1 MNINHSPHDGLV
13 IINKGNEEV
22 EGTWPNK
29 LQPGIYKNMG
39 SNSVNII
46 INNTRKIIPPGKVFT
61 LRGGTLN
68 INIPGRSALLLG
80 KTGEPPN
87 YLCLL
92 YTSDAADELPQA
104 CSSRGAPSQSKKKK
118 IRKERHDR
126 CKIQKTRRNEE
137 DKEEIS

>member
-1 MNINHSPHDGLV
+1 GKNSLNRLIRCVCGKKIGPDPRNFNQRVSLGRNDLL
-13 IINKGNEEV
+13 IR
-22 EGTWPNK
+22 TFPNK

-87 YLCLL
+87 YLYL
-92 YTSDAADELPQA
+92 
-104 CSSRGAPSQSKKKK
+104 
-118 IRKERHDR
+118 
-126 CKIQKTRRNEE
+126 
-137 DKEEIS
+137 

>member
-46 INNTRKIIPPGKVFT
+46 INNTRKISPLVKY
-61 LRGGTLN
+61 LRLE
-68 INIPGRSALLLG
+68 A
-80 KTGEPPN
+80 
-87 YLCLL
+87 
-92 YTSDAADELPQA
+92 EL
-104 CSSRGAPSQSKKKK
+104 
-118 IRKERHDR
+118 
-126 CKIQKTRRNEE
+126 
-137 DKEEIS
+137 

>member
-46 INNTRKIIPPGKVFT
+46 IPEKLSPLVKY
-61 LRGGTLN
+61 LRLE
-68 INIPGRSALLLG
+68 A
-80 KTGEPPN
+80 
-87 YLCLL
+87 
-92 YTSDAADELPQA
+92 EL
-104 CSSRGAPSQSKKKK
+104 
-118 IRKERHDR
+118 
-126 CKIQKTRRNEE
+126 
-137 DKEEIS
+137 

>member
-22 EGTWPNK
+22 EGTRLTNCNLEYTKTWGVIA
-29 LQPGIYKNMG
+29 L
-39 SNSVNII
+39 
-46 INNTRKIIPPGKVFT
+46 TLLLIIPEKLSPGKVFT

-87 YLCLL
+87 YLYL
-92 YTSDAADELPQA
+92 
-104 CSSRGAPSQSKKKK
+104 
-118 IRKERHDR
+118 
-126 CKIQKTRRNEE
+126 
-137 DKEEIS
+137 

>member
-1 MNINHSPHDGLV
+1 ADRNRSHWSTSKTPSYTKSVSWQHHPFSRGDSVNINHSPHDGLV

-87 YLCLL
+87 YLYL
-92 YTSDAADELPQA
+92 
-104 CSSRGAPSQSKKKK
+104 
-118 IRKERHDR
+118 
-126 CKIQKTRRNEE
+126 
-137 DKEEIS
+137 

>member
-87 YLCLL
+87 YLLSL
-92 YTSDAADELPQA
+92 
-104 CSSRGAPSQSKKKK
+104 
-118 IRKERHDR
+118 IH
-126 CKIQKTRRNEE
+126 I
-137 DKEEIS
+137 

>member
-1 MNINHSPHDGLV
+1 MREILINESAWEEMTCLFAPSLV

-87 YLCLL
+87 YLYL
-92 YTSDAADELPQA
+92 
-104 CSSRGAPSQSKKKK
+104 
-118 IRKERHDR
+118 
-126 CKIQKTRRNEE
+126 
-137 DKEEIS
+137 